1 MRITPV
7 QNAFTSGEI
16 SPRLQARFDLDAYYT
31 GAAKLLNFVCLP
43 HGPLLRRQ
51 GTTFIAEAGSTDVR
65 LIPFKFSAVQSL
77 VIELGNK
84 YARFFFRGGQITNSD
99 GTPYQIATPW
109 TAAQVHELDFAQSGD
124 TIYIVHANVSPR
136 KLVRKA
142 NNNWAISEVTFIDK
156 PEKWT
161 GTNWP
166 SHIVFHEQRLYYAAT
181 PKQPQTIWAS
191 RVGLY
196 DEFTRKF
203 VNDGA
208 SIKYV
213 YNESKDRYE
222 GVGSSTYLTYDST
235 ADNFTRK
242 DTKDDKVSD
251 QYSPYSRTDD
261 VTGKE
266 IKYYKFTNSY
276 KTTTYLYQGKKDGEI
291 IYNSEDPAGEV
302 LDDMA
307 IEYTIASDEVNGIRW
322 LKAVDS
328 LTCGTAGAEYRIM
341 PGSPNESIS
350 PTNIRVRRQTS
361 YGAMDARVQQI
372 GNGVIFVQRG
382 KTRAR
387 IFEYGYT
394 EDQYTAQDLTIMS
407 EHILAGKVKEFDLQ
421 TVQDPYLW
429 FVLEDGNLVGLTF
442 EKAQKVNAWHRH
454 SLGGNGKAISLT
466 VVPGSTSDEV
476 WLAVKRVINGKTKV
490 YIEAFIDAF
499 SEVDAPNQG
508 HFTDCHLYYEGTPI
522 SRVGG
527 LDHLEGCE
535 VAINIDGWIH
545 PNLTVTGGYIDLQ
558 SPGSRISVGLP
569 YESYME
575 SCSVQSSDQ
584 VIMGNLKRI
593 YGARISL
600 LNSLGLTAGVVGC
613 PEQTVYMGPTKVM
626 NKAKELFT
634 GTLELSLPASTYNE
648 AQLFV
653 KHDMPLPCEI
663 RAIKYEIEVNQ

>member
-51 GTTFIAEAGSTDVR
+51 GTTFIAEAGSSDVR
-65 LIPFKFSAVQSL
+65 LFPFKFSATQSL
-77 VIELGNK
+77 VIELGDK
-84 YARFFFRGGQITNSD
+84 YARFFFKGGQITNSD

-109 TAAQVHELDFAQSGD
+109 SITQVHEIDFAQSGD
-124 TIYIVHANVSPR
+124 TVYMVHPNVSPR
-136 KLVRKA
+136 KLVRMA
-142 NNNWAISEVTFIDK
+142 NNNWAISEVSFKDR
-156 PEKWT
+156 PGKWSEN
-161 GTNWP
+161 NWP
-166 SHIVFHEQRLYYAAT
+166 SHIAFHEQRLYYANT
-181 PKQPQTIWAS
+181 PSYPQTIWAS

-196 DEFTRKF
+196 DEFTM
-203 VNDGA
+203 
-208 SIKYV
+208 
-213 YNESKDRYE
+213 KD
-222 GVGSSTYLTYDST
+222 SS
-235 ADNFTRK
+235 
-242 DTKDDKVSD
+242 
-251 QYSPYSRTDD
+251 
-261 VTGKE
+261 
-266 IKYYKFTNSY
+266 
-276 KTTTYLYQGKKDGEI
+276 
-291 IYNSEDPAGEV
+291 GEV

-307 IEYTIASDEVNGIRW
+307 IEYTIASDEVNGIQW

-328 LTCGTAGAEYRIM
+328 LTCGTSGAEYRIM
-341 PGSPNESIS
+341 AGSYTETIS
-350 PTNIRVRRQTS
+350 PTNIRILRQTS
-361 YGAMDARVQQI
+361 YGSMNARVQQI
-372 GNGVIFVQRG
+372 GNGVVFAQRG
-382 KTRAR
+382 GTRVR

-407 EHILAGKVKEFDLQ
+407 EHILAGRIKELDLQ
-421 TVQDPYLW
+421 TVQDPYIW
-429 FVLEDGNLVGLTF
+429 FILENGDIVGLTY

-466 VVPGSTSDEV
+466 VIPGEYSDEV
-476 WLAVKRVINGKTKV
+476 WLAVKRVINGQTKV

-527 LDHLEGCE
+527 LNHLEGCE

-545 PNLTVTGGYIDLQ
+545 PNLTVTDGYIDLQ

-600 LNSLGLTAGVVGC
+600 LKSLGLTAGVVGC

-634 GTLELSLPASTYNE
+634 GTLELSLPASTDNE

-653 KHDMPLPCEI
+653 KHDMPLPCEV

>member
-65 LIPFKFSAVQSL
+65 LFPFKFSATQSL
-77 VIELGNK
+77 VIELGDK
-84 YARFFFRGGQITNSD
+84 YARFFFKGGQITNED
-99 GTPYQIATPW
+99 GSPYQITTPW
-109 TAAQVHELDFAQSGD
+109 TAAQVHEIDFAQSGD
-124 TIYIVHANVSPR
+124 TIYMVHPKVPPR

-142 NNNWAISEVTFIDK
+142 NNNWSIAEVSFKDR
-156 PEKWT
+156 PEKWSEN
-161 GTNWP
+161 NWP
-166 SHIVFHEQRLYYAAT
+166 SHITFHEQRLYYANT
-181 PKQPQTIWAS
+181 PLYPQTIWAS

-196 DEFTRKF
+196 DEFTM
-203 VNDGA
+203 
-208 SIKYV
+208 
-213 YNESKDRYE
+213 KD
-222 GVGSSTYLTYDST
+222 SS
-235 ADNFTRK
+235 
-242 DTKDDKVSD
+242 
-251 QYSPYSRTDD
+251 
-261 VTGKE
+261 
-266 IKYYKFTNSY
+266 
-276 KTTTYLYQGKKDGEI
+276 
-291 IYNSEDPAGEV
+291 GEV

-307 IEYTIASDEVNGIRW
+307 IEYTIASDEVNGIQW

-328 LTCGTAGAEYRIM
+328 LTCGTSGAEYRVM
-341 PGSPNESIS
+341 AGSYTETIS
-350 PTNIRVRRQTS
+350 PTNIRILRQTS
-361 YGAMDARVQQI
+361 YGSMSARVQQI
-372 GNGVIFVQRG
+372 GNGVVFAQRG
-382 KTRAR
+382 GTRVR

-407 EHILAGKVKEFDLQ
+407 EHILAGRIKELDLQ
-421 TVQDPYLW
+421 TVQDPYIW
-429 FVLEDGNLVGLTF
+429 FILENGDIVGLTY

-454 SLGGNGKAISLT
+454 TLGGNGKAISLT
-466 VVPGSTSDEV
+466 VIPGEYSDEV
-476 WLAVKRVINGKTKV
+476 WLAVTRVINGQTKV

-499 SEVDAPNQG
+499 SEVNAPNQG

-527 LDHLEGCE
+527 LNHLEGCE
-535 VAINIDGWIH
+535 VSINVDGWVH
-545 PNLTVTGGYIDLQ
+545 PNLTVTNGYIDLQ
-558 SPGSRISVGLP
+558 SPGARISVGLP

-575 SCSVQSSDQ
+575 SCSIQSSDQ

-600 LNSLGLTAGVVGC
+600 LKSLGLTAGVVGS
-613 PEQTVYMGPTKVM
+613 PEQTIYMGPSKVM

-634 GTLELSLPASTYNE
+634 GTLELSVPSSTDNE
-648 AQLFV
+648 TQLFV

-663 RAIKYEIEVNQ
+663 RAIKYELEVNQ

>member
-51 GTTFIAEAGSTDVR
+51 GTTFIAEAGSSDVR
-65 LIPFKFSAVQSL
+65 LFPFKFSATQSL

-84 YARFFFRGGQITNSD
+84 YARFFFKGGQITNTD
-99 GTPYQIATPW
+99 GTPYQITTPW
-109 TAAQVHELDFAQSGD
+109 SITQVHEIDFAQSGD
-124 TIYIVHANVSPR
+124 TVYMVHPKVSPR

-142 NNNWAISEVTFIDK
+142 NNNWEISEVPFKDR
-156 PEKWT
+156 PEKWSEN
-161 GTNWP
+161 NWP
-166 SHIVFHEQRLYYAAT
+166 SHIVFHEQRLYYANT
-181 PKQPQTIWAS
+181 PSYPQTIWAS

-196 DEFTRKF
+196 DEFTM
-203 VNDGA
+203 
-208 SIKYV
+208 
-213 YNESKDRYE
+213 KD
-222 GVGSSTYLTYDST
+222 SS
-235 ADNFTRK
+235 
-242 DTKDDKVSD
+242 
-251 QYSPYSRTDD
+251 
-261 VTGKE
+261 
-266 IKYYKFTNSY
+266 
-276 KTTTYLYQGKKDGEI
+276 
-291 IYNSEDPAGEV
+291 GEV

-307 IEYTIASDEVNGIRW
+307 IEYTIASDEVNGIQW

-328 LTCGTAGAEYRIM
+328 LTCGTSGAEYRIM
-341 PGSPNESIS
+341 AGSYTETIS
-350 PTNIRVRRQTS
+350 PTNIRILRQTS
-361 YGAMDARVQQI
+361 YGSMNARAQQI
-372 GNGVIFVQRG
+372 GNGVVFAQRG
-382 KTRAR
+382 GTRVR

-394 EDQYTAQDLTIMS
+394 EDQYTAQDLTVMS
-407 EHILAGKVKEFDLQ
+407 EHILAGRIKELDLQ
-421 TVQDPYLW
+421 TVQDPYIW
-429 FVLEDGNLVGLTF
+429 FILENGNIVGLTY

-466 VVPGSTSDEV
+466 VIPGEYSDEV

-535 VAINIDGWIH
+535 VSINIDGWVH
-545 PNLTVTGGYIDLQ
+545 PNLTVTDGYIDLQ

-600 LNSLGLTAGVVGC
+600 LKSLGLTAGVVGC

-634 GTLELSLPASTYNE
+634 GTLELSLPASSDNE
-648 AQLFV
+648 TQLFV

>member
-65 LIPFKFSAVQSL
+65 LIPFKFSATQSL
-77 VIELGNK
+77 VIELGDK
-84 YARFFFRGGQITNSD
+84 YARFFFKGGQVTNSD
-99 GTPYQIATPW
+99 GTPYQIDTPW
-109 TAAQVHELDFAQSGD
+109 SITQVHEIDFAQSGD
-124 TIYIVHANVSPR
+124 TVYMVHPNVSPR

-142 NNNWAISEVTFIDK
+142 NNNWTISEVSFKDR
-156 PEKWT
+156 PEKWSEN
-161 GTNWP
+161 NWP
-166 SHIVFHEQRLYYAAT
+166 SHIVFHEQRLYYANT
-181 PKQPQTIWAS
+181 PLYPQTIWAS

-196 DEFTRKF
+196 DEFTM
-203 VNDGA
+203 
-208 SIKYV
+208 
-213 YNESKDRYE
+213 KD
-222 GVGSSTYLTYDST
+222 SS
-235 ADNFTRK
+235 
-242 DTKDDKVSD
+242 
-251 QYSPYSRTDD
+251 
-261 VTGKE
+261 
-266 IKYYKFTNSY
+266 
-276 KTTTYLYQGKKDGEI
+276 
-291 IYNSEDPAGEV
+291 GEV

-307 IEYTIASDEVNGIRW
+307 IEYTIASDEVNGIQW

-328 LTCGTAGAEYRIM
+328 LTCGTSGAEYRIM
-341 PGSPNESIS
+341 AGSYTETIS
-350 PTNIRVRRQTS
+350 PTNIRILRQTS
-361 YGAMDARVQQI
+361 YGSMNARVQQI
-372 GNGVIFVQRG
+372 GNGVVFAQRG
-382 KTRAR
+382 GTRVR

-407 EHILAGKVKEFDLQ
+407 EHILAGRIKELDLQ
-421 TVQDPYLW
+421 TVQDPYIW
-429 FVLEDGNLVGLTF
+429 FILENGDIVGLTY

-466 VVPGSTSDEV
+466 VIPGEYSDEV
-476 WLAVKRVINGKTKV
+476 WLAVKRVINGQTKV

-527 LDHLEGCE
+527 LNHLEGCE

-545 PNLTVTGGYIDLQ
+545 PNLTVTDGYIDLQ

-600 LNSLGLTAGVVGC
+600 LKSLGLTAGVVGC
-613 PEQTVYMGPTKVM
+613 PEQTIYMGPTKVM
-626 NKAKELFT
+626 NKAKGLFT
-634 GTLELSLPASTYNE
+634 GTLELSLPASTDNE
-648 AQLFV
+648 TQLFV

-663 RAIKYEIEVNQ
+663 RAIKYEVEVNQ

>member
-65 LIPFKFSAVQSL
+65 LFPFKFSATQSL
-77 VIELGNK
+77 VIELGDK
-84 YARFFFRGGQITNSD
+84 YARFFFKGGQITNED
-99 GTPYQIATPW
+99 GSPYQITTPW
-109 TAAQVHELDFAQSGD
+109 TAAQVHEIDFAQSGD
-124 TIYIVHANVSPR
+124 TIYMVHPKVAPR

-142 NNNWAISEVTFIDK
+142 NNNWSIAEVSFKDR
-156 PEKWT
+156 PEKWSEN
-161 GTNWP
+161 NWP
-166 SHIVFHEQRLYYAAT
+166 SHITFHEQRLYYANT
-181 PKQPQTIWAS
+181 PLYPQTIWAS

-196 DEFTRKF
+196 DEFTM
-203 VNDGA
+203 
-208 SIKYV
+208 
-213 YNESKDRYE
+213 KD
-222 GVGSSTYLTYDST
+222 SS
-235 ADNFTRK
+235 
-242 DTKDDKVSD
+242 
-251 QYSPYSRTDD
+251 
-261 VTGKE
+261 
-266 IKYYKFTNSY
+266 
-276 KTTTYLYQGKKDGEI
+276 
-291 IYNSEDPAGEV
+291 GEV

-307 IEYTIASDEVNGIRW
+307 IEYTIASDEVNGIQW

-328 LTCGTAGAEYRIM
+328 LTCGTSGAEYRVM
-341 PGSPNESIS
+341 AGSYTETIS
-350 PTNIRVRRQTS
+350 PTNIRILRQTS
-361 YGAMDARVQQI
+361 YGSMNARVQQI
-372 GNGVIFVQRG
+372 GNGVVFAQRG
-382 KTRAR
+382 GTRVR

-407 EHILAGKVKEFDLQ
+407 EHILAGCIKELDLQ
-421 TVQDPYLW
+421 TVQDPYIW
-429 FVLEDGNLVGLTF
+429 FVLKDGDIVGLTF

-454 SLGGNGKAISLT
+454 SLGGNGKAISIT
-466 VVPGSTSDEV
+466 VIPGDYSDEV
-476 WLAVKRVINGKTKV
+476 WLAVKRVINGQTKV

-508 HFTDCHLYYEGTPI
+508 HFTDCHLYYEGSPI

-527 LDHLEGCE
+527 LNHLEGCE
-535 VAINIDGWIH
+535 VSINVDGWVH
-545 PNLTVTGGYIDLQ
+545 PNLTVTNGYIDLQ
-558 SPGSRISVGLP
+558 SPGARISVGLP

-575 SCSVQSSDQ
+575 SCSIQSSDQ

-600 LNSLGLTAGVVGC
+600 LKSLGLTAGVVGS
-613 PEQTVYMGPTKVM
+613 PEQTIYMGPSKVM

-634 GTLELSLPASTYNE
+634 GTLELSVPSSTDNE
-648 AQLFV
+648 TQLFV

-663 RAIKYEIEVNQ
+663 RAIKYELEVNQ

>member
-65 LIPFKFSAVQSL
+65 LFPFKFSATQSL

-84 YARFFFRGGQITNSD
+84 YARFFFKGGQITNED
-99 GTPYQIATPW
+99 GSPYQITTPW
-109 TAAQVHELDFAQSGD
+109 TAAQVHEIDFAQSGD
-124 TIYIVHANVSPR
+124 TIYMVHPKVSPR

-142 NNNWAISEVTFIDK
+142 NNNWSIAEVSFKDQ
-156 PEKWT
+156 PEKWSEN
-161 GTNWP
+161 NWP
-166 SHIVFHEQRLYYAAT
+166 SHITFHEQRLYYANT
-181 PKQPQTIWAS
+181 PSYPQTIWAS

-196 DEFTRKF
+196 DEFTM
-203 VNDGA
+203 
-208 SIKYV
+208 
-213 YNESKDRYE
+213 KD
-222 GVGSSTYLTYDST
+222 SS
-235 ADNFTRK
+235 
-242 DTKDDKVSD
+242 
-251 QYSPYSRTDD
+251 
-261 VTGKE
+261 
-266 IKYYKFTNSY
+266 
-276 KTTTYLYQGKKDGEI
+276 
-291 IYNSEDPAGEV
+291 GEV

-307 IEYTIASDEVNGIRW
+307 IEYTIASDEVNGIQW

-328 LTCGTAGAEYRIM
+328 LTCGTSGAEYRVM
-341 PGSPNESIS
+341 AGSYTETIS
-350 PTNIRVRRQTS
+350 PTNIRILRQTS
-361 YGAMDARVQQI
+361 YGSMNARVQQI
-372 GNGVIFVQRG
+372 GNGVVFAQRG
-382 KTRAR
+382 GTRVR

-407 EHILAGKVKEFDLQ
+407 EHILAGRIKELDIQ
-421 TVQDPYLW
+421 TVQDPYIW
-429 FVLEDGNLVGLTF
+429 FVLKDGDIVGLTF

-454 SLGGNGKAISLT
+454 SLGGNGKAISIT
-466 VVPGSTSDEV
+466 VIPGDYSDEV
-476 WLAVKRVINGKTKV
+476 WLAVKRVINGTTKV

-508 HFTDCHLYYEGTPI
+508 HFTDCHLYYEGSPI

-527 LDHLEGCE
+527 LSHLEGCE
-535 VAINIDGWIH
+535 VSINVDGWVH
-545 PNLTVTGGYIDLQ
+545 PNQKVTNGYIDLQ
-558 SPGSRISVGLP
+558 SPGARISVGLP

-575 SCSVQSSDQ
+575 SCSIQSSDQ

-600 LNSLGLTAGVVGC
+600 LKSLGLTAGVVGS
-613 PEQTVYMGPTKVM
+613 PEQTIYMGPSKVM
-626 NKAKELFT
+626 DKAKELFT
-634 GTLELSLPASTYNE
+634 GTLELSVPSSTDNE
-648 AQLFV
+648 TQLFV

-663 RAIKYEIEVNQ
+663 RAIKYELEVNQ

>member
-51 GTTFIAEAGSTDVR
+51 GTTFIAEAGSSDVR
-65 LIPFKFSAVQSL
+65 LFPFKFSATQSL
-77 VIELGNK
+77 VIELGDR
-84 YARFFFRGGQITNSD
+84 YARFFFRGGQITNAD

-109 TAAQVHELDFAQSGD
+109 SITQVHEIDFAQSGD
-124 TIYIVHANVSPR
+124 TVYMVHPNVSPR
-136 KLVRKA
+136 KLVRAA
-142 NNNWAISEVTFIDK
+142 NNNWTISEVSFKDR
-156 PEKWT
+156 PEKWSEN
-161 GTNWP
+161 NWP
-166 SHIVFHEQRLYYAAT
+166 SHIVFHEQRLYYANT
-181 PKQPQTIWAS
+181 PLYPQTIWAS

-196 DEFTRKF
+196 DEFTM
-203 VNDGA
+203 
-208 SIKYV
+208 
-213 YNESKDRYE
+213 KD
-222 GVGSSTYLTYDST
+222 SS
-235 ADNFTRK
+235 
-242 DTKDDKVSD
+242 
-251 QYSPYSRTDD
+251 
-261 VTGKE
+261 
-266 IKYYKFTNSY
+266 
-276 KTTTYLYQGKKDGEI
+276 
-291 IYNSEDPAGEV
+291 GEV

-307 IEYTIASDEVNGIRW
+307 IEYTIASDEVNGIQW

-328 LTCGTAGAEYRIM
+328 LTCGTSGAEYRIM
-341 PGSPNESIS
+341 AGSYTETIS
-350 PTNIRVRRQTS
+350 PTNIRILRQTS
-361 YGAMDARVQQI
+361 YGSMNARVQQI
-372 GNGVIFVQRG
+372 GNGVVFAQRG
-382 KTRAR
+382 GTRVR

-407 EHILAGKVKEFDLQ
+407 EHILAGRIKELDLQ
-421 TVQDPYLW
+421 TVQDPYIW
-429 FVLEDGNLVGLTF
+429 FILENGDIVGLTY

-466 VVPGSTSDEV
+466 VIPGEYSDEV
-476 WLAVKRVINGKTKV
+476 WLAVKRVINGQTKV

-527 LDHLEGCE
+527 LNHLEGCE

-545 PNLTVTGGYIDLQ
+545 PNLTVTDGYIDLQ

-593 YGARISL
+593 YSARISL
-600 LNSLGLTAGVVGC
+600 LKSLGLTAGVVGC

-634 GTLELSLPASTYNE
+634 GTLELSLPASTDNE
-648 AQLFV
+648 TQLFI

>member
-65 LIPFKFSAVQSL
+65 LFPFKFSATQSL

-84 YARFFFRGGQITNSD
+84 YARFFFKGGQITNDD
-99 GTPYQIATPW
+99 GSPYQITTPW
-109 TAAQVHELDFAQSGD
+109 TSAQVHEIDFAQSGD
-124 TIYIVHANVSPR
+124 TIYMVHPKVSPR

-142 NNNWAISEVTFIDK
+142 NNNWSIAEVSFKDR
-156 PEKWT
+156 PEKWSEN
-161 GTNWP
+161 NWP
-166 SHIVFHEQRLYYAAT
+166 SHITFHEQRLYYANT
-181 PKQPQTIWAS
+181 PLYPQTIWAS

-196 DEFTRKF
+196 DEFTM
-203 VNDGA
+203 
-208 SIKYV
+208 
-213 YNESKDRYE
+213 KD
-222 GVGSSTYLTYDST
+222 SS
-235 ADNFTRK
+235 
-242 DTKDDKVSD
+242 
-251 QYSPYSRTDD
+251 
-261 VTGKE
+261 
-266 IKYYKFTNSY
+266 
-276 KTTTYLYQGKKDGEI
+276 
-291 IYNSEDPAGEV
+291 GEV

-307 IEYTIASDEVNGIRW
+307 IEYTIASDEVNGIQW

-328 LTCGTAGAEYRIM
+328 LTCGTSGAEYRVM
-341 PGSPNESIS
+341 AGSYTETIS
-350 PTNIRVRRQTS
+350 PTNIRILRQTS
-361 YGAMDARVQQI
+361 YGSMNARVQQI
-372 GNGVIFVQRG
+372 GNGVVFAQRG
-382 KTRAR
+382 GTRVR

-407 EHILAGKVKEFDLQ
+407 EHILAGRIKELDLQ
-421 TVQDPYLW
+421 TVQDPYIW
-429 FVLEDGNLVGLTF
+429 FVLKDGDIVGLTF

-454 SLGGNGKAISLT
+454 SLGGNGKAISIT
-466 VVPGSTSDEV
+466 VIPGDYSDEV
-476 WLAVKRVINGKTKV
+476 WLAVRRVINGQTKV

-508 HFTDCHLYYEGTPI
+508 HFTDCHLYYEGSPI

-527 LDHLEGCE
+527 LNHLEGCE
-535 VAINIDGWIH
+535 VSINVDGWVH
-545 PNLTVTGGYIDLQ
+545 PNLTVTNGYIDLQ
-558 SPGSRISVGLP
+558 SPGTRISVGLP

-575 SCSVQSSDQ
+575 SCSIQSSDQ

-600 LNSLGLTAGVVGC
+600 LKSLGLTAGVVGS
-613 PEQTVYMGPTKVM
+613 PEQTIYMGPSKVM

-634 GTLELSLPASTYNE
+634 GTLELLVPSSTDNE
-648 AQLFV
+648 TQLFV

-663 RAIKYEIEVNQ
+663 RAIKYELEVNQ

>member
-65 LIPFKFSAVQSL
+65 LFPFKFSATQSL

-84 YARFFFRGGQITNSD
+84 YARFFFKGGQITNED
-99 GTPYQIATPW
+99 GSPYQITTPW
-109 TAAQVHELDFAQSGD
+109 TAAQVHEIDFAQSGD
-124 TIYIVHANVSPR
+124 TIYMVHPKVSPR

-142 NNNWAISEVTFIDK
+142 NNNWSIAEVSFKDK
-156 PEKWT
+156 PEKWSEN
-161 GTNWP
+161 NWP
-166 SHIVFHEQRLYYAAT
+166 SHITFHEQRLYYANT
-181 PKQPQTIWAS
+181 PLYPQTIWAS

-196 DEFTRKF
+196 DEFTM
-203 VNDGA
+203 
-208 SIKYV
+208 
-213 YNESKDRYE
+213 KD
-222 GVGSSTYLTYDST
+222 SS
-235 ADNFTRK
+235 
-242 DTKDDKVSD
+242 
-251 QYSPYSRTDD
+251 
-261 VTGKE
+261 
-266 IKYYKFTNSY
+266 
-276 KTTTYLYQGKKDGEI
+276 
-291 IYNSEDPAGEV
+291 GEV

-307 IEYTIASDEVNGIRW
+307 IEYTIASDEVNGIQW

-328 LTCGTAGAEYRIM
+328 LTCGTSGAEYRVM
-341 PGSPNESIS
+341 AGSYTETIS
-350 PTNIRVRRQTS
+350 PTNIRILRQTS
-361 YGAMDARVQQI
+361 YGSMNARVQQI
-372 GNGVIFVQRG
+372 GNGVVFAQRG
-382 KTRAR
+382 GTRVR

-407 EHILAGKVKEFDLQ
+407 EHILAGRIKELDLQ
-421 TVQDPYLW
+421 TVQDPYIW
-429 FVLEDGNLVGLTF
+429 FVLKDGDIVGLTF

-454 SLGGNGKAISLT
+454 SLGGNGKAISIT
-466 VVPGSTSDEV
+466 IIPGDYSDEV
-476 WLAVKRVINGKTKV
+476 WLAVKRVINGKTRV

-508 HFTDCHLYYEGTPI
+508 HFTDCHLYYEGSPI

-527 LDHLEGCE
+527 LNHLEGCE
-535 VAINIDGWIH
+535 VSINVDGWVH
-545 PNLTVTGGYIDLQ
+545 PNLTVTNGYIDLQ
-558 SPGSRISVGLP
+558 SPGARISVGLP

-575 SCSVQSSDQ
+575 SCSIQSSDQ

-600 LNSLGLTAGVVGC
+600 LKSLGLTAGVVGS
-613 PEQTVYMGPTKVM
+613 PEQTIYMGPSKVM
-626 NKAKELFT
+626 DKAKELFT
-634 GTLELSLPASTYNE
+634 GTLELSVPSSTDNE
-648 AQLFV
+648 TQLFV

-663 RAIKYEIEVNQ
+663 RAIKYELEVNQ

>member
-65 LIPFKFSAVQSL
+65 LFPFKFSATQSL

-84 YARFFFRGGQITNSD
+84 YARFFFKGGQITNED
-99 GTPYQIATPW
+99 GSPYQITTPW
-109 TAAQVHELDFAQSGD
+109 TATQVHEIDFAQSGD
-124 TIYIVHANVSPR
+124 TIYMVHPKVAPR

-142 NNNWAISEVTFIDK
+142 NNNWSIAEVSFKDR
-156 PEKWT
+156 PEKWSEN
-161 GTNWP
+161 NWP
-166 SHIVFHEQRLYYAAT
+166 SHITFHEQRLYYANT
-181 PKQPQTIWAS
+181 PLYPQTIWAS

-196 DEFTRKF
+196 DEFTM
-203 VNDGA
+203 
-208 SIKYV
+208 
-213 YNESKDRYE
+213 KD
-222 GVGSSTYLTYDST
+222 SS
-235 ADNFTRK
+235 
-242 DTKDDKVSD
+242 
-251 QYSPYSRTDD
+251 
-261 VTGKE
+261 
-266 IKYYKFTNSY
+266 
-276 KTTTYLYQGKKDGEI
+276 
-291 IYNSEDPAGEV
+291 GEV

-307 IEYTIASDEVNGIRW
+307 IEYTIASDEVNGIQW

-328 LTCGTAGAEYRIM
+328 LTCGTSGAEYRIM
-341 PGSPNESIS
+341 AGSYTETIS
-350 PTNIRVRRQTS
+350 PTNIRILRQTS
-361 YGAMDARVQQI
+361 YGSMNARVQQI
-372 GNGVIFVQRG
+372 GNGVVFAQRG
-382 KTRAR
+382 GTRVR

-407 EHILAGKVKEFDLQ
+407 EHILAGRIKELDLQ
-421 TVQDPYLW
+421 TVQDPYIW
-429 FVLEDGNLVGLTF
+429 FVLKDGDIVGLTY

-454 SLGGNGKAISLT
+454 SLGGNGKAISIT
-466 VVPGSTSDEV
+466 VIPGDYSDEV

-535 VAINIDGWIH
+535 VSINIDGWIH
-545 PNLTVTGGYIDLQ
+545 PNLTVTAGYIDLQ

-575 SCSVQSSDQ
+575 SCSIQSSDQ

-600 LNSLGLTAGVVGC
+600 LKSLGLTAGVVGC
-613 PEQTVYMGPTKVM
+613 PEQTVYMGPTNVM

-634 GTLELSLPASTYNE
+634 GTLELSVPSSTDNE
-648 AQLFV
+648 TQLFV

-663 RAIKYEIEVNQ
+663 RAIKYELEVNQ

>member
-65 LIPFKFSAVQSL
+65 LIPFKFSATQSL
-77 VIELGNK
+77 VIELGDK
-84 YARFFFRGGQITNSD
+84 YARFFFKGGQVTNSD
-99 GTPYQIATPW
+99 GTPYQIDTPW
-109 TAAQVHELDFAQSGD
+109 SIAQVHEIDFAQSGD
-124 TIYIVHANVSPR
+124 TVYMVHPNVSPR

-142 NNNWAISEVTFIDK
+142 NNNWTISEVSFKDS
-156 PEKWT
+156 PEKWSEN
-161 GTNWP
+161 NWP
-166 SHIVFHEQRLYYAAT
+166 SHIVFHEQRLYYANT
-181 PKQPQTIWAS
+181 PLYPQTIWAS

-196 DEFTRKF
+196 DEFTM
-203 VNDGA
+203 
-208 SIKYV
+208 
-213 YNESKDRYE
+213 KD
-222 GVGSSTYLTYDST
+222 SS
-235 ADNFTRK
+235 
-242 DTKDDKVSD
+242 
-251 QYSPYSRTDD
+251 
-261 VTGKE
+261 
-266 IKYYKFTNSY
+266 
-276 KTTTYLYQGKKDGEI
+276 
-291 IYNSEDPAGEV
+291 GEV

-307 IEYTIASDEVNGIRW
+307 IEYTIASDEVNGIQW

-328 LTCGTAGAEYRIM
+328 LTCGTSGAEYRIM
-341 PGSPNESIS
+341 AGSYTETIS
-350 PTNIRVRRQTS
+350 PTNIRILRQTS
-361 YGAMDARVQQI
+361 YGSMNARVQQI
-372 GNGVIFVQRG
+372 GNGVVFAQRG
-382 KTRAR
+382 GTRVR

-407 EHILAGKVKEFDLQ
+407 EHILAGRIKELDLQ
-421 TVQDPYLW
+421 TVQDPYIW
-429 FVLEDGNLVGLTF
+429 FILENGDIVGLTY

-466 VVPGSTSDEV
+466 VIPGEYSDEV
-476 WLAVKRVINGKTKV
+476 WLAVKRVINGQTKV

-508 HFTDCHLYYEGTPI
+508 HFTDCHLYYEGAPI

-527 LDHLEGCE
+527 LNHLEGCE

-545 PNLTVTGGYIDLQ
+545 PNLTVTDGYIDLQ

-600 LNSLGLTAGVVGC
+600 LKSLGLTAGVVGC
-613 PEQTVYMGPTKVM
+613 PEQTIYMGPTKVM
-626 NKAKELFT
+626 NKAKGLFT
-634 GTLELSLPASTYNE
+634 GTLELSLPASTDNE
-648 AQLFV
+648 TQLFV

-663 RAIKYEIEVNQ
+663 RAIKYEVEVNQ

>member
-65 LIPFKFSAVQSL
+65 LFPFKFSATQSL
-77 VIELGNK
+77 VIELGDK

-99 GTPYQIATPW
+99 GSPYQIGTPW
-109 TAAQVHELDFAQSGD
+109 TAAQVHEIDFAQSGD
-124 TIYIVHANVSPR
+124 TIYMVHPNVSPR

-142 NNNWAISEVTFIDK
+142 NNDWSITEVSFKDK
-156 PEKWT
+156 PEKWSEN
-161 GTNWP
+161 NWP
-166 SHIVFHEQRLYYAAT
+166 SHIVFHEQRLYYANT
-181 PKQPQTIWAS
+181 PLYPQTIWAS

-196 DEFTRKF
+196 DEFTM
-203 VNDGA
+203 
-208 SIKYV
+208 
-213 YNESKDRYE
+213 KD
-222 GVGSSTYLTYDST
+222 SS
-235 ADNFTRK
+235 
-242 DTKDDKVSD
+242 
-251 QYSPYSRTDD
+251 
-261 VTGKE
+261 
-266 IKYYKFTNSY
+266 
-276 KTTTYLYQGKKDGEI
+276 
-291 IYNSEDPAGEV
+291 GEV

-307 IEYTIASDEVNGIRW
+307 IEYTIASDEVNGIQW

-328 LTCGTAGAEYRIM
+328 LTCGTSGAEYRIM
-341 PGSPNESIS
+341 AGSYTETIS
-350 PTNIRVRRQTS
+350 PTNIRILRQTS
-361 YGAMDARVQQI
+361 YGSMNARVQQI
-372 GNGVIFVQRG
+372 GNGVVFAQRG
-382 KTRAR
+382 GTRVR

-407 EHILAGKVKEFDLQ
+407 EHILAGRIKELDLQ
-421 TVQDPYLW
+421 TVQDPYIW
-429 FVLEDGNLVGLTF
+429 FILENGDIVGLTY

-454 SLGGNGKAISLT
+454 SLGGNGKAISIA
-466 VVPGSTSDEV
+466 VIPGDYSDEV
-476 WLAVKRVINGKTKV
+476 WLAVKRVINGQTKV

-545 PNLTVTGGYIDLQ
+545 PNLTVTNGYIDLQ
-558 SPGSRISVGLP
+558 SPGARISVGLP

-575 SCSVQSSDQ
+575 SCSIQSSDQ

-600 LNSLGLTAGVVGC
+600 LKSLGLTAGVVGS

-634 GTLELSLPASTYNE
+634 GTLELSVPASTDNE
-648 AQLFV
+648 TQLFV

>member
-77 VIELGNK
+77 VIELGDK

-99 GTPYQIATPW
+99 GTPYQIDTPW
-109 TAAQVHELDFAQSGD
+109 SIAQVHELDFAQSGD
-124 TIYIVHANVSPR
+124 TIYIVHANVPPR

-142 NNNWAISEVTFIDK
+142 NNNWTISEVTFIDK

-181 PKQPQTIWAS
+181 PEQPQTIWAS

-213 YNESKDRYE
+213 YNASSGNYD
-222 GVGSSTYLTYDST
+222 GVGSSSYLTYNSA
-235 ADNFTRK
+235 ADNFTRT
-242 DTKDDKVSD
+242 DGNASD
-251 QYSPYSRTDD
+251 QYSPYSRIDE

-276 KTTTYLYQGKKDGEI
+276 KTTTYLYWGKEEGEV

-328 LTCGTAGAEYRIM
+328 LTCGTAGAEYRIT

-466 VVPGSTSDEV
+466 VVPGSTSDEI
-476 WLAVKRVINGKTKV
+476 WLAVKRVINGQTKV

-545 PNLTVTGGYIDLQ
+545 PNLTVTNGYIDLQ

-600 LNSLGLTAGVVGC
+600 LKSLGLTAGVVGC

-634 GTLELSLPASTYNE
+634 GTLELSLPASTDNE

>member
-65 LIPFKFSAVQSL
+65 LFPFKFSATQSL
-77 VIELGNK
+77 VIELGDK

-99 GTPYQIATPW
+99 GSPYQIGTPW
-109 TAAQVHELDFAQSGD
+109 TAAQVHEIDFAQSGD
-124 TIYIVHANVSPR
+124 TIYMVHPNVSPR

-142 NNNWAISEVTFIDK
+142 NNDWSITEVSFKDK
-156 PEKWT
+156 PEKWSEN
-161 GTNWP
+161 NWP
-166 SHIVFHEQRLYYAAT
+166 SHIVFHEQRLYYANT
-181 PKQPQTIWAS
+181 PLYPQTIWAS

-196 DEFTRKF
+196 DEFTM
-203 VNDGA
+203 
-208 SIKYV
+208 
-213 YNESKDRYE
+213 KD
-222 GVGSSTYLTYDST
+222 SS
-235 ADNFTRK
+235 
-242 DTKDDKVSD
+242 
-251 QYSPYSRTDD
+251 
-261 VTGKE
+261 
-266 IKYYKFTNSY
+266 
-276 KTTTYLYQGKKDGEI
+276 
-291 IYNSEDPAGEV
+291 GEV

-307 IEYTIASDEVNGIRW
+307 IEYTIASDEVNGIQW

-328 LTCGTAGAEYRIM
+328 LTCGTSGAEYRIM
-341 PGSPNESIS
+341 AGSYTETIS
-350 PTNIRVRRQTS
+350 PTNIRILRQTS
-361 YGAMDARVQQI
+361 YGSMNARVQQI
-372 GNGVIFVQRG
+372 GNGVVFAQRG
-382 KTRAR
+382 GTRVR

-407 EHILAGKVKEFDLQ
+407 EHILAGRIKELDLQ
-421 TVQDPYLW
+421 TVQDPYIW
-429 FVLEDGNLVGLTF
+429 FILENGDIVGLTY

-454 SLGGNGKAISLT
+454 SLGGNGKAISIA
-466 VVPGSTSDEV
+466 VIPGDYSDEV
-476 WLAVKRVINGKTKV
+476 WLAVKRVINGQTKV

-545 PNLTVTGGYIDLQ
+545 PNLMVTNGYIDLQ
-558 SPGSRISVGLP
+558 SPGARISVGLP

-575 SCSVQSSDQ
+575 SCSIQSSDQ

-600 LNSLGLTAGVVGC
+600 LKSLGLTAGVVGS

-634 GTLELSLPASTYNE
+634 GTLELSVPASTDNE
-648 AQLFV
+648 TQLFV

>member
-65 LIPFKFSAVQSL
+65 LIPFKFSATQSL
-77 VIELGNK
+77 VIELGDK
-84 YARFFFRGGQITNSD
+84 YARFFFKGGQVTNSD
-99 GTPYQIATPW
+99 GTPYQIDTPW
-109 TAAQVHELDFAQSGD
+109 SIAQVHEIDFAQSGD
-124 TIYIVHANVSPR
+124 TVYMVHPNVSPR

-142 NNNWAISEVTFIDK
+142 NNNWTISEVSFKDR
-156 PEKWT
+156 PEKWSEN
-161 GTNWP
+161 NWP
-166 SHIVFHEQRLYYAAT
+166 SHIVFHEQRLYYANT
-181 PKQPQTIWAS
+181 PLYPQTIWAS

-196 DEFTRKF
+196 DEFTM
-203 VNDGA
+203 
-208 SIKYV
+208 
-213 YNESKDRYE
+213 KD
-222 GVGSSTYLTYDST
+222 SS
-235 ADNFTRK
+235 
-242 DTKDDKVSD
+242 
-251 QYSPYSRTDD
+251 
-261 VTGKE
+261 
-266 IKYYKFTNSY
+266 
-276 KTTTYLYQGKKDGEI
+276 
-291 IYNSEDPAGEV
+291 GEV

-307 IEYTIASDEVNGIRW
+307 IEYTIASDEVNGIQW

-328 LTCGTAGAEYRIM
+328 LTCGTSGAEYRIM
-341 PGSPNESIS
+341 AGSYTETIS
-350 PTNIRVRRQTS
+350 PTNIRILRQTS
-361 YGAMDARVQQI
+361 YGSMNARVQQI
-372 GNGVIFVQRG
+372 GNGVVFAQRG
-382 KTRAR
+382 GTRVR

-407 EHILAGKVKEFDLQ
+407 EHILAGRIKELDLQ
-421 TVQDPYLW
+421 TVQDPYIW
-429 FVLEDGNLVGLTF
+429 FILENGDIVGLTY

-466 VVPGSTSDEV
+466 VIPGEYSDEV
-476 WLAVKRVINGKTKV
+476 WLAVKRVINGQTKV

-527 LDHLEGCE
+527 LNHLEGCE

-545 PNLTVTGGYIDLQ
+545 PNLTVTDGYIDLQ

-600 LNSLGLTAGVVGC
+600 LKSLGLTAGVVGC
-613 PEQTVYMGPTKVM
+613 PEQTIYMGPTKVM
-626 NKAKELFT
+626 NKAKGLFT
-634 GTLELSLPASTYNE
+634 GTLELSLPASTDNE
-648 AQLFV
+648 TQLFV

-663 RAIKYEIEVNQ
+663 RAIKYEVEVNQ